1 MMKGKF
7 IAKRSTSYILLPN
20 ERIEDMRC
28 EKGEEWGNPNFIYL
42 LQNVRI
48 RNDRYTRKN

>member
-1 MMKGKF
+1 MMIGKF

-28 EKGEEWGNPNFIYL
+28 EKGEEWGKSQLYLFITKCE
-42 LQNVRI
+42 N
-48 RNDRYTRKN
+48 KK